1 MTRQLDPANPHPP
14 GRRRPRSRVRE
25 DGYETW
31 TVKDTQYRAI
41 REVIEEGVNLFDKG
55 SGVLLSDLI
64 LLAEERLTGHP
75 DFESGR
81 FTNWVRWIKVDMEV
95 EGAIE
100 LVSKA
105 TPQRIRFASKSSTSV
120 YAETSEE

>member
-120 YAETSEE
+120 DTETSEE